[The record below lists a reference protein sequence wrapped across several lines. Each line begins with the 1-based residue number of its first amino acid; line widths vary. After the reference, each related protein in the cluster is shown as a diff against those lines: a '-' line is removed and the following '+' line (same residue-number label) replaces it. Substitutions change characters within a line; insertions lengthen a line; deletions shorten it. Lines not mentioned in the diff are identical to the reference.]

1 LGVQQYQADPGSDV
15 HDAGTGTATG
25 WKENG
30 VSSSRAVYIGVL
42 PEYGVPPVLSES
54 CPIMIAQYEI
64 AGRAGFCDHLQLS
77 IDPAFCLRALWSAR
91 EGKTFGINVVAQ
103 KDHHLGFATSGK
115 LLVERQE
122 HRFPGWIR
130 ITRIAD
136 QIEGERHVVAG
147 ELGNRS

>member
-1 LGVQQYQADPGSDV
+1 MQPPLGVQQYQADAGSNV

-30 VSSSRAVYIGVL
+30 MSSSRAVYIGVL
-42 PEYGVPPVLSES
+42 PEYGVPPVRSEP

-64 AGRAGFCDHLQLS
+64 PGRAGSCDHLQLS

-103 KDHHLGFATSGK
+103 KDDHLGFATSGQ
-115 LLVERQE
+115 LLVERPE
-122 HRFPGWIR
+122 HRFPCRIR
-130 ITRIAD
+130 IARIAN
-136 QIEGERHVVAG
+136 QVQAESYLLAG
-147 ELGNRS
+147 